1 MKKVN
6 TIANTVVDREAIVEK
21 INAEEKAKAA
31 EKAMRVNA
39 AANVKGN
46 AFKAI
51 ANGIELPEIV
61 GDRNFWKDI
70 FDVTTPTGMN
80 VLMIPH
86 AEDEDKNVYSSAQMW
101 MKLFRNAN
109 DAIKNGADTEQ
120 VLSDLDEVI
129 KTAIDHTINEVSDLD
144 GCCRDGYRGFEEVDA
159 SYTSSLLM
167 GLNSGALNMWPQLI
181 KGATND
187 IARTLSNHVQL
198 DRYHLDGH
206 TSMISIDPVYEL
218 LKKKFGVKEA
228 LTVGVTSINGNIM
241 NVIDP
246 RATRFFNG
254 INATREERY
263 GALMKYPSV
272 GTRETVLVHFM
283 DDEEIEAALM
293 DLVERGYLTE
303 EEAICAAEQYANI
316 KEGIIEMPSD
326 LAAIGSVLAGSDR
339 DGDKTSVILHR
350 AGQKDIPWF
359 LMEYGFKPLA
369 VDIVPTKPEEKGE
382 RYEIDGGMY
391 STNFH
396 MINQNHNEKV
406 GPVTNAGRVEIQP
419 LCVIDWVD
427 ITKQLFIDC
436 FKEVWKA
443 GTEAEEGDG
452 KYHTPLT
459 WSKDEYGREICR
471 TNPKAYV
478 NGQWVD
484 PYEEDGETLKEEYK
498 DEKIYDAYHAFEKA
512 VHMTVFEGTVEE
524 QWNTL
529 LEILKDFDVL
539 IRHTQECT
547 IDAEKKF
554 YKVYTDFVAKLK
566 AVMTVTPLKFGARF
580 VIDWAAFH
588 KDPEADV
595 KAELKEDDL
604 LRKDEKVIL
613 LDMNGNEIS
622 REGFRGVMAEEP
634 VKLFWPAEKKGQ
646 DDRQIVV
653 FNDFFAGYR
662 RYAIEKSME
671 KLNELIA
678 RYKTAINSEE
688 YRARREKAYD
698 DAVMHIASQ
707 RTENRM
713 QVAIEMGKAI
723 NEIYRE
729 ERKAMMDANSD
740 EYGDID
746 NSKSD
751 AIRKALHEKY
761 DDVFGSISNTIRWMV
776 TRDNSKVTPED
787 LVGYLA
793 GGEDI
798 TTSAGSNMSK
808 LLKEETAYAAIKLS
822 ENSEAVEF
830 VHARYNNMEALES
843 LVEGQDIIVKD
854 GEVYSGRMRKIEDLY
869 VSGNV
874 MDGMYRISM
883 RDDSPAIVRDLT
895 DFVTIPEVDR
905 SQVAFKL
912 DLKAIWYPN
921 PEWNGVDQEDRWLEN
936 KEQVAIN
943 RAIVDS
949 LSSKVGCRISLAKVK
964 DGNFERL
971 GMLENGKPI
980 AGLYVDGSKD
990 GHHYNEKAA
999 ANKSKNAKEYA
1010 RKNHAI
1016 YSYEAAVRSFYEG
1029 FSGIVSV
1036 VYADSKCNSAIVV
1049 LTDVESRNAGYD
1061 ALPEDSV
1068 KESSALTLDDV
1079 ETIDIDIDIDL

>member
-1 MKKVN
+1 MKTQ
-6 TIANTVVDREAIVEK
+6 TIANANINHEEIVAK
-21 INAEEKAKAA
+21 INAGEKAKAA
-31 EKAMRVNA
+31 EKALRVNA

-144 GCCRDGYRGFEEVDA
+144 GRCRDGYHGFEEVDA

-167 GLNSGALNMWPQLI
+167 GMNSGALNVWPQLI
-181 KGATND
+181 KGAAND

-218 LKKKFGVKEA
+218 IKSRFGVEEA
-228 LTVGVTSINGNIM
+228 LKVGVTGINGNIM
-241 NVIDP
+241 NVVDP
-246 RATRFFNG
+246 RATRFFDG
-254 INATREERY
+254 INAAREDRY

-272 GTRETVLVHFM
+272 GTRETILVHFM
-283 DDEEIEAALM
+283 DDEEINDALM
-293 DLVERGYLTE
+293 NLVERGYLTE

-316 KEGIIEMPSD
+316 KEGIIEMPAD

-359 LMEYGFKPLA
+359 LNNYGFKPLA

-406 GPVTNAGRVEIQP
+406 GPVTNAGRVLIQG
-419 LCVIDWVD
+419 LCAIDWSDEVKALY
-427 ITKQLFIDC
+427 ISC
-436 FKEVWKA
+436 FSTVWEA
-443 GTEAEEGDG
+443 GTEADAGDG

-459 WSKDEYGREICR
+459 WGEDAYGRE
-471 TNPKAYV
+471 TASTAPKT
-478 NGQWVD
+478 
-484 PYEEDGETLKEEYK
+484 YENGETL
-498 DEKIYDAYHAFEKA
+498 DAYHAFEKA
-512 VHMTVFEGTVEE
+512 VHMTRFEGTVEE

-529 LEILKDFDVL
+529 LEIIKDFDVL

-554 YKVYTDFVAKLK
+554 YKVYTDFVAILK
-566 AVMTVTPLKFGARF
+566 ATMTVTPLKFGARF
-580 VIDWAAFH
+580 VINWETFR

-634 VKLFWPAEKKGQ
+634 VQLFWPAEGKGQ
-646 DDRQIVV
+646 DDRKVVV
-653 FNDFFAGYR
+653 FNDFFANYR
-662 RYAIEKSME
+662 RYAIGKSME

-678 RYKTAINSEE
+678 RYKAAVNSAE
-688 YRARREKAYD
+688 YKARRENAYD
-698 DAVMHIASQ
+698 VAIMHIADQ
-707 RTENRM
+707 RIENRL
-713 QVAIEMGKAI
+713 QVAISMGGAI
-723 NEIYRE
+723 NAVYRE
-729 ERKAMMDANSD
+729 DRKAMLAANAD
-740 EYGDID
+740 EYGDVS

-761 DDVFGSISNTIRWMV
+761 DDAFDAISNTIRWMV
-776 TRDNSKVTPED
+776 ARDNSKVSPDD

-808 LLKEETAYAAIKLS
+808 LLKEETAYAAIQMS
-822 ENSEAVEF
+822 DNNEAVEF
-830 VHARYNNMEALES
+830 INARYNNVEALES
-843 LVEGQDIIVKD
+843 LTEGQNIIVKE
-854 GEVYSGRMRKIEDLY
+854 GEVYTAKMKKIEDLY
-869 VSGNV
+869 VSLNV
-874 MDGMYRISM
+874 LDGMYQIAM
-883 RDDSPAIVRDLT
+883 RDDSPAIVRPMT
-895 DFVTIPEVDR
+895 DFISIPEVDR
-905 SQVAFKL
+905 TQVAFEL
-912 DLKAIWYPN
+912 DLKSVWMPN
-921 PEWNGVDQEDRWLEN
+921 PEWDGETAEEQWMIND
-936 KEQVAIN
+936 EQVVIN
-943 RAIVDS
+943 KAIVDAI
-949 LSSKVGCRISLAKVK
+949 SSKVGHRILLANVK
-964 DGNFERL
+964 DGKYTRL
-971 GMLENGKPI
+971 GIKENTEVL
-980 AGLYVDGSKD
+980 AGLYVKGSKD
-990 GHHYNEKAA
+990 GKHYNKEAA
-999 ANKSKNAKEYA
+999 VHSQALTVDTDVDVFV
-1010 RKNHAI
+1010 RKNHDQYNYDAAI
-1016 YSYEAAVRSFYEG
+1016 RSFYEG
-1029 FSGIVSV
+1029 LNGAVSV
-1036 VYADSKCNSAIVV
+1036 VYADSNCNRAVVV
-1049 LTDVESRNAGYD
+1049 LTEVEQKNAEYD
-1061 ALPEDSV
+1061 ALPEDS
-1068 KESSALTLDDV
+1068 KEETTALTFDGTEAV
-1079 ETIDIDIDIDL
+1079 GIDIDFF